1 MEITSDTQVY
11 IEPNSASKTGM
22 SIDRKIVVMI
32 TR

>member
-1 MEITSDTQVY
+1 VY